1 MAKLKHFTSLRL
13 VRVLSEVSFK
23 NASVDKKLIIYRG
36 CEKFLL
42 DFKEGAFIF
51 SEKVVDLF

>member
-13 VRVLSEVSFK
+13 ERVLSEVSFK
-23 NASVDKKLIIYRG
+23 NSSVDKKLIYSRT
-36 CEKFLL
+36 CEQFLL

-51 SEKVVDLF
+51 SEKRS